1 MEEEVGLRNSV
12 GTADEDGMRPVSM
25 HHQPPSMDRA
35 VDRSFLTGD
44 AREAVRGLLCDM
56 SLYEVALSELETQF
70 GNPTAV
76 VQSTLSSILQHPVV
90 KHNDIAGLTRSNAK
104 TVTVPEVF
112 SVVRLNVRPQ
122 SVDWKQR
129 KAWKHLDDIVIP
141 DNNGKAVE
149 LLLGANVLEAMLQQ
163 ESSEDGLRADD
174 EDGRTAEDLPPAL
187 PPRPLRLPPRDMGPQ
202 PPQPDDMPP
211 PEALGAQRWSAQPP
225 PSAGPQC
232 WSAVPL

>member
-25 HHQPPSMDRA
+25 HHQPPPMDRA
-35 VDRSFLTGD
+35 VDKSFLTGD

-90 KHNDIAGLTRSNAK
+90 KHNDIASLTRSNAK
-104 TVTVPEVF
+104 TVTVQEVF
-112 SVVRLNVRPQ
+112 SVARLNVRPQ
-122 SVDWKQR
+122 SVDWRQR

-163 ESSEDGLRADD
+163 E
-174 EDGRTAEDLPPAL
+174 
-187 PPRPLRLPPRDMGPQ
+187 
-202 PPQPDDMPP
+202 
-211 PEALGAQRWSAQPP
+211 
-225 PSAGPQC
+225 
-232 WSAVPL
+232 